1 MLFQEEGWYL
11 LLLWANCLSNN
22 NTNQKLDV
30 SLVGTLLSH
39 TTNAFFF
46 NSCCTNLSSQSTKRE
61 NISTFGFYFWRP
73 GRQRLL
79 CLRCLISN

>member
-22 NTNQKLDV
+22 NSNQKLDV

-39 TTNAFFF
+39 TTNAFV
-46 NSCCTNLSSQSTKRE
+46 
-61 NISTFGFYFWRP
+61 
-73 GRQRLL
+73 
-79 CLRCLISN
+79 LIPAVQICRVRALKEKIY

>member
-22 NTNQKLDV
+22 NSNQKFDV

-39 TTNAFFF
+39 TTNAFVLIPAVQI
-46 NSCCTNLSSQSTKRE
+46 CRVRALKQRIYQLSFS
-61 NISTFGFYFWRP
+61 IFGVRDVNVLFA
-73 GRQRLL
+73 
-79 CLRCLISN
+79 

>member
-22 NTNQKLDV
+22 NSNQKLDV

-39 TTNAFFF
+39 TTNAFVLIPAVQI
-46 NSCCTNLSSQSTKRE
+46 CRVSTKRE

-79 CLRCLISN
+79 CLRSLISS